1 MRTRITEYAEKIL
14 MGGGKIYIYG
24 CGRIGKKVEALLRYN
39 EIGAEGFIVSNGQK
53 HADKENGI
61 RIFELSDLIFAK
73 EDGIIIGFDPHLYG
87 GEIMPRLLRQSY
99 GNLYFLVWEDK
110 AAIKEVELSGL
121 GVDVTKDVLDIG
133 KFKIPNIFKLIKD
146 DPKVLR
152 TTVDLLIDLV
162 FPYLNDYTQ
171 VDEGPYEYQKV
182 VLEENDVVID
192 CGANIGLFSARA
204 SALGCKTYAFEPN
217 PDVLKYLNMMNK
229 YNNNNIEIVPYA
241 VSKEVGSCLFNVE
254 DGDTTVGNIIGNTA
268 GVTRNFEVKTTSLDA
283 YVEEHGLEKVD
294 FIKVDIEGAERLML
308 EGARGVLKRYAPK
321 LSLCTYHLYDDVS
334 VLTDLILDANPDYKI
349 KYAWKKLYAWVERE

>member
-1 MRTRITEYAEKIL
+1 MRTGITEYAEKIL

-24 CGRIGKKVEALLRYN
+24 CGRIGKKIEALLRYN
-39 EIGAEGFIVSNGQK
+39 GIETKGYIVSNGQE
-53 HADKENGI
+53 HADKENGVKV
-61 RIFELSDLIFAK
+61 FELSDLIIAK
-73 EDGIIIGFDPHLYG
+73 EDGIIIGFDSHLYG
-87 GEIMPRLLRQSY
+87 GEIMPRLLCQSY

-110 AAIKEVELSGL
+110 AAIKETELSAL
-121 GVDVTKDVLDIG
+121 GVDVTRDILDIG
-133 KFKIPNIFKLIKD
+133 KFRIPNIFKLIKD
-146 DPKVLR
+146 DPGVLR
-152 TTVDLLIDLV
+152 TTIDLLIDLV
-162 FPYLNDYTQ
+162 FPYLNDYSQ

-229 YNNNNIEIVPYA
+229 YNKNNIEIVPYA
-241 VSKEVGSCLFNVE
+241 VGKEVGSCLFSVE

-268 GVTRNFEVKTTSLDA
+268 KSGKSFEIKQTSLDA
-283 YVEEHGLEKVD
+283 YVEERRLEKVD
-294 FIKVDIEGAERLML
+294 FIKADVEGAERLML

-349 KYAWKKLYAWVERE
+349 KYAWKKLYAWVE